1 MLTVAEAIQQR
12 RSIRSFKSDPV
23 PQDMIVQMLEA
34 ARLAPSGSNRQPWRF
49 VVVTDAEEKK
59 RLRQVCLD
67 QTFIEEAAVVFVA
80 CADLS
85 AYSKESS
92 QRRTQE
98 FIDFGVQMSGQF
110 AQALSRFNDPA
121 YRKLM
126 ESMPEVDPQ
135 TVIAPAT
142 ANTYIA
148 VEHLVLMATALGL
161 GSCWVGA
168 ITDYAAVK
176 TLLGIPDNVVVV
188 ALVAVGYPTAVPS
201 PRPRIPLEDI
211 LLRPLPETA

>member
-23 PQDMIVQMLEA
+23 PQDMVIQMLEA

-67 QTFIEEAAVVFVA
+67 QTFIEEAPVVFVA
-80 CADLS
+80 CANLS

-98 FIDFGVQMSGQF
+98 FVDFGVQMSGQF
-110 AQALSRFNDPA
+110 AQALSRFDSPE
-121 YRKLM
+121 YHKMM

-142 ANTYIA
+142 ANAYIA
-148 VEHLVLMATALGL
+148 IEHLVLMATALGL

-168 ITDYAAVK
+168 ITDYTAVK
-176 TLLGIPDNVVVV
+176 TLLGIPENVVVV

-211 LLRPLPETA
+211 LLRPLPGTA

>member
-67 QTFIEEAAVVFVA
+67 QTFIEEAPLVFVA

-98 FIDFGVQMSGQF
+98 FVDFGVQMSGQF
-110 AQALSRFNDPA
+110 AQALSRFDSPE
-121 YRKLM
+121 YHKMM

-142 ANTYIA
+142 ANAYIGI
-148 VEHLVLMATALGL
+148 EHLVLMATALGL

-168 ITDYAAVK
+168 ITDYTAVK
-176 TLLGIPDNVVVV
+176 TLLGIPENVVVV

-201 PRPRIPLEDI
+201 PRPRIALEDI
-211 LLRPLPETA
+211 LLRPLPTA

>member
-23 PQDMIVQMLEA
+23 PHDMVVQMLEA
-34 ARLAPSGSNRQPWRF
+34 ARLAPSGSNKQPWRF

-67 QTFIEEAAVVFVA
+67 QTFVEEAAVLFVA
-80 CADLS
+80 CADLT
-85 AYSKESS
+85 AYSKEAS

-121 YRKLM
+121 YRKIM
-126 ESMPEVDPQ
+126 ESMPETDPQ

-148 VEHLVLMATALGL
+148 IEHLVLMATALGL

-168 ITDYAAVK
+168 ITDYTAVK
-176 TLLGIPDNVVVV
+176 TLLGIPENVVVV

-201 PRPRIPLEDI
+201 PRPRIPLQDI
-211 LLRPLPETA
+211 LLRPLPGTA

>member
-12 RSIRSFKSDPV
+12 RSIRSFKSEPV
-23 PQDMIVQMLEA
+23 PREMVIQMLEA

-59 RLRQVCLD
+59 RLRQLCLD

-80 CADLS
+80 CADPG
-85 AYSKESS
+85 AYSKEASH
-92 QRRTQE
+92 RRTQE
-98 FIDFGVQMSGQF
+98 FIDFGVQLSGQF
-110 AQALSRFNDPA
+110 AQVLSRFDGPE
-121 YRKLM
+121 YRKIM
-126 ESMPEVDPQ
+126 ESMPDVDPQ

-148 VEHLVLMATALGL
+148 IEHLVLTATALGL

-168 ITDYAAVK
+168 VTDQMAVK
-176 TLLGIPDNVVVV
+176 TLLGIPENVVVV
-188 ALVAVGYPTAVPS
+188 ALVAVGYPTSVPR

-211 LLRPLPETA
+211 LLRPLPDTT

>member
-142 ANTYIA
+142 ANAYIA